1 MKRKEYI
8 KPLTVTVRIVQ
19 RSCILVASEPSEES
33 LDYDVDMEDY
43 NLREEEE
50 W

>member
-1 MKRKEYI
+1 MRRKEYI
-8 KPLTVTVRIVQ
+8 KPSILVIRIMQ